1 MINGY
6 IYGVKIVCFEK
17 PTCFVLCLNC
27 FRPLFDLLGDWKTLD
42 LSKFQ
47 LLNDESYYQL
57 CDVCGRSITVNR
69 RSGADRRSYDYVVH
83 IPERRTILRR
93 KADAI
98 I

>member
-1 MINGY
+1 MIKEY
-6 IYGVKIVCFEK
+6 IYGVKIECFEN

-27 FRPLFDLLGDWKTLD
+27 FKPLFDLLGDWNNLD

-57 CDVCGRSITVNR
+57 CDVCGHSITVNR
-69 RSGADRRSYDYVVH
+69 RSGADRRSRNYTVH
-83 IPERRTILRR
+83 MPERRKVLRR
-93 KADAI
+93 KSDAI